1 MVKNMSDLDIILKF
15 IILLKIVYIIKS
27 KTNMI
32 DQKGQSGP
40 KMSLQ
45 VWFSK
50 LFREQ
55 WS

>member
-32 DQKGQSGP
+32 DQKGQSSG
-40 KMSLQ
+40 SSTGA
-45 VWFSK
+45 FTYI
-50 LFREQ
+50 FY
-55 WS
+55 